1 MTILSSS
8 SLTATTTPSS
18 KKKTQ
23 QGSRLLKEKA
33 TPSSVVRTSNNS
45 SSQNKSATTP
55 NHSHSIHYQIGGS
68 FNSRPLLLDDENIFC
83 VPLSQNIAVYSN
95 STGKHIHTITFHKKK
110 VTQIIRDDNN
120 ECSLFSVSEDGYL
133 CHWNIMIEKNQS
145 QLLKQV
151 NIGKPIY
158 GIQQDKTNSQILY
171 LCVLDHFYSFIKLN
185 LETCSEHDRTMI
197 QTSGMTNT
205 TTTMNGTTTNS
216 TTMNGTTTTHTTTT
230 MNGTTTNTTT
240 TTTNTSYL
248 LQMYQFTQM
257 NISKTHLFAIGGVDL
272 YIYNLKKQELETTQ
286 TNEGIPLTAMAFCE
300 ELEILATADARGVI
314 SLWFSDGTRSSHHW
328 HPSIVTCLQFSEE
341 GDYLYSSG
349 IEGVVV
355 CWRLPSQKKDKFLVT
370 DTAIQQFTLSSSQD
384 VILVLGK
391 DNIIRKYEFARF
403 ALLYRVFGMNTNL
416 DQKQVDQIQVTLE
429 PHSSNILVSG
439 TDSLQ
444 WYNINDGSVK
454 HYECVQFRDVKYDPS
469 RFQETLPV
477 RTVIEHIA
485 YSSDAQFMAHVES
498 FGSWKQNLK
507 FWKCSKK
514 SNINPMHM
522 IHDSSLT
529 STNTANTTTNTSTTV
544 NTSTDT
550 HTSTSITTTT
560 TTTNTTTHSS
570 VDHRSKPQLVT
581 VIDSPH
587 QERITHLQFVPCGG
601 HETLDH
607 RHTCLTSSLDGK
619 IRIWKLSMNT
629 QLFSCSAIIEY
640 KNLSATSFDIS
651 SDGTLLI
658 ACFGCEITLWDL
670 QTLELIESF
679 SYPYHLT
686 DCKFVT
692 DDSIAVISDRY
703 ISLFSIAFE
712 SKNVWSIDAGH
723 VEGLVS
729 NGCGKFAVIVN
740 GSDICQFDV
749 LLSKMSNS
757 TITTTDRD
765 THRSSSSSGNTTNNH
780 NNMEDDTSPMA
791 VTSGMKCTLPP
802 LEMHLETDHFVN
814 ALFYKKSTTTTT
826 THSPHE
832 LYFLN
837 KQFEVYRVMDT
848 TTTTNFGHAIDST
861 TTTTTSTNTANT
873 NTTAITTKSTR
884 MDPQQEDTNSSVYE
898 KKWSSKETHNNI
910 ALSLMDLQKV
920 ITSPFSTEKGN
931 KAWKEI
937 FNAPSH
943 SLISMSSCY
952 STFMNSFVLRAMAN
966 HNEKQN
972 DLHTQ
977 LSENDQ
983 NRSAHYATSVSHD
996 SDSRLTSPTTTTTT
1010 TTLISHSTRP
1020 SSKNVSSHHDSHSS
1034 LLQDHV
1040 ELPSADLIRFLKS
1053 YHAHNNKQ

>member
-1 MTILSSS
+1 MTILSSNH
-8 SLTATTTPSS
+8 TPHTPSS
-18 KKKTQ
+18 KKKTSLQ
-23 QGSRLLKEKA
+23 QPGMLLKEK
-33 TPSSVVRTSNNS
+33 SNNTNS
-45 SSQNKSATTP
+45 SSSTPINTATTTTITNNSP
-55 NHSHSIHYQIGGS
+55 NHPRNKTTTMTTPSHHSIQYQIGGS

-110 VTQIIRDDNN
+110 VTQIIRDHSDSND
-120 ECSLFSVSEDGYL
+120 CSLFSVSEDGYL
-133 CHWNIMIEKNQS
+133 CHWNIMVEKNQS

-158 GIQQDKTNSQILY
+158 GIQQDKSNAQILY

-185 LETCSEHDRTMI
+185 IHQGVLTQEKPSLHLEGHTF
-197 QTSGMTNT
+197 MT
-205 TTTMNGTTTNS
+205 S
-216 TTMNGTTTTHTTTT
+216 TTSSVTPSSMTS
-230 MNGTTTNTTT
+230 
-240 TTTNTSYL
+240 SYL

-300 ELEILATADARGVI
+300 ENEILATADARGVI

-349 IEGVVV
+349 VEGVVV

-403 ALLYRVFGMNTNL
+403 SLLYRIFGMNTNL

-477 RTVIEHIA
+477 RTIIEHIA
-485 YSSDAQFMAHVES
+485 YSSDGQFMAHVES
-498 FGSWKQNLK
+498 FGSYKQNLK
-507 FWKCSKK
+507 FWQCSGIK
-514 SNINPMHM
+514 SSNNIH
-522 IHDSSLT
+522 L
-529 STNTANTTTNTSTTV
+529 
-544 NTSTDT
+544 
-550 HTSTSITTTT
+550 
-560 TTTNTTTHSS
+560 
-570 VDHRSKPQLVT
+570 KPQLVT

-587 QERITHLQFVPCGG
+587 QQRMTRLLFVPSKKNSFVNRQNQPYHNRQNHHYNSSCC
-601 HETLDH
+601 
-607 RHTCLTSSLDGK
+607 CLTSSLDGK
-619 IRIWKLSMNT
+619 IRIWKLSANT

-640 KNLSATSFDIS
+640 KNLSATSFDVS
-651 SDGTLLI
+651 SDGTLLA

-670 QTLELIESF
+670 QSLELIESF
-679 SYPYHLT
+679 SYPYSLS
-686 DCKFVT
+686 DCKFVN

-729 NGCGKFAVIVN
+729 NGGCGKFAVIMN
-740 GSDICQFDV
+740 GSDICQFD
-749 LLSKMSNS
+749 LKS
-757 TITTTDRD
+757 TKDAT
-765 THRSSSSSGNTTNNH
+765 
-780 NNMEDDTSPMA
+780 
-791 VTSGMKCTLPP
+791 TLPP
-802 LEMHLETDHFVN
+802 LRMHLETDHFVN
-814 ALFYKKSTTTTT
+814 ALFYYKKKSDSINQQD
-826 THSPHE
+826 HDNHEEEEDE

-837 KQFEVYRVMDT
+837 KQFEVYRVVKVEEAAEESSDGVRKGASSFSSTATHDVMDQDT
-848 TTTTNFGHAIDST
+848 SMSRCEEDEKDTADSAST
-861 TTTTTSTNTANT
+861 TTTS
-873 NTTAITTKSTR
+873 
-884 MDPQQEDTNSSVYE
+884 NSSSIYE
-898 KKWSSKETHNNI
+898 KKWPSKESFNKI
-910 ALSLMDLQKV
+910 SLMDIQKV
-920 ITSPFSTEKGN
+920 ITTPFSTEKGN
-931 KAWKEI
+931 KTWKEI
-937 FNAPSH
+937 FSAPSH

-952 STFMNSFVLRAMAN
+952 TTFMNSFVLRGSQQHSVEHKKKKNNNNNTEMTDSSTN
-966 HNEKQN
+966 SS
-972 DLHTQ
+972 L
-977 LSENDQ
+977 
-983 NRSAHYATSVSHD
+983 AHYATSV
-996 SDSRLTSPTTTTTT
+996 TTTTTSQIPSLAQPSSTSSTTNEKHHQLHQHT
-1010 TTLISHSTRP
+1010 TT
-1020 SSKNVSSHHDSHSS
+1020 SSSSNSMSLPHD
-1034 LLQDHV
+1034 DHV

-1053 YHAHNNKQ
+1053 YAATHNKQ